1 MNDISKKKELIR
13 KAYPTKTWS
22 AKVDNMPDN
31 QIIAVF
37 FRLQRQGKLKL

>member
-22 AKVDNMPDN
+22 AKVDN